1 MGCPFWAATIFGT
14 CGRVADVIIFAKFH
28 KFQENQFRG
37 YGPTD
42 GQKSPLSIDLAT
54 VWLV

>member
-54 VWLV
+54 V